1 MAKAK
6 QPRKRDFLWAAIAV
20 VAVLA
25 VVVIAAHAVEG
36 SRSRPKVDLGDIT
49 TGATSSEPAATTAA
63 TEETTVSETE
73 PTAPPTVTVTEETT
87 EPPVTEAPETTVTEA
102 PATEAKVT
110 ESKPS
115 TTAEPAK
122 DLVMPEDTGA
132 PAEARPVAVTTKA
145 TEAAEEVIDDDYS
158 ETGYN
163 HNIKNIVLLGVD
175 KQELGEN
182 SLFRTGGQSDVMLIL
197 SLNLKTKEYFILYV
211 NRDLA
216 VPVENY
222 SSVGYSYGFVDE
234 QICLAYAYGDG
245 SRLSGRN
252 ALQSLH
258 ALLGDELS
266 FEGFIAAPI
275 PIVSILADA
284 VGGVEVTIKD
294 NFEGVEDDFKMGETV
309 LLKGAQAETFIRS
322 RMWMPDDDH
331 NSARMT
337 RQIDFMTSFVKK
349 AKETLTADEAVDLFN
364 DLMDM
369 TVTDMSASEITKWIL
384 TGYDYQFKGF
394 YRIDG
399 TEGERKHNARC
410 TYPDYDEVNELVHE
424 LYYK

>member
-25 VVVIAAHAVEG
+25 VVVIVANAVEG

-73 PTAPPTVTVTEETT
+73 PTAPPTFTVTEETT

-132 PAEARPVAVTTKA
+132 PPDARPVAVTTKA
-145 TEAAEEVIDDDYS
+145 TEAAEATIADNYS
-158 ETGYN
+158 ATGYN
-163 HNIKNIVLLGVD
+163 HNIKNIVLLGID
-175 KQELGEN
+175 KQELVEN
-182 SLFRTGGQSDVMLIL
+182 PIFRTGGQCDLIL
-197 SLNLKTKEYFILYV
+197 IVSLNLKTNEYFILDI
-211 NRDLA
+211 NRDLC

-222 SSVGYSYGFVDE
+222 SNVGYSYGFVDE
-234 QICLAYAYGDG
+234 QIELSYGYGDG

-252 ALQSLH
+252 TLQSLH

-275 PIVSILADA
+275 PIVRVLADA

-309 LLKGAQAETFIRS
+309 LLKGAQAETYVRS
-322 RMWMPDDDH
+322 RMLMPDDTH

-349 AKETLTADEAVDLFN
+349 AKETLTADEAVDMFN
-364 DLMDM
+364 DIMDM

-399 TEGERKHNARC
+399 AEGERKNNARC

>member
-73 PTAPPTVTVTEETT
+73 PTSPPTVTVTEETT
-87 EPPVTEAPETTVTEA
+87 EAQVTEAPETTVTEA
-102 PATEAKVT
+102 PVT
-110 ESKPS
+110 ESKPAS
-115 TTAEPAK
+115 TASSAK

-132 PAEARPVAVTTKA
+132 PPDARPVAVTTKA
-145 TEAAEEVIDDDYS
+145 TEAAEVTIPDNYS
-158 ETGYN
+158 STGYN
-163 HNIKNIVLLGVD
+163 HNIKNIVLLGID
-175 KQELGEN
+175 KEELGEN
-182 SLFRTGGQSDVMLIL
+182 PIFRTGGQCDLIL
-197 SLNLKTKEYFILYV
+197 IVSLNLKTNEYFILDI
-211 NRDLA
+211 NRDLC

-222 SSVGYSYGFVDE
+222 SNVGYSYGFVDE
-234 QICLAYAYGDG
+234 QIELSYGYGDG

-252 ALQSLH
+252 TLQSLH

-275 PIVSILADA
+275 PIVRVLADA

-294 NFEGVEDDFKMGETV
+294 NFEGVEDDFKIGETV
-309 LLKGAQAETFIRS
+309 LLKGAQAETFVRS
-322 RMWMPDDDH
+322 RMLMPDDTH
-331 NSARMT
+331 NAARMT

-349 AKETLTADEAVDLFN
+349 AKETLTADEAVDMFN
-364 DLMDM
+364 DIMDM

-399 TEGERKHNARC
+399 TEGERKNGARC
-410 TYPDYDEVNELVHE
+410 TYPDYDEVNALVHE

>member
-25 VVVIAAHAVEG
+25 VVVIVANAVEG
-36 SRSRPKVDLGDIT
+36 SRSRPKVDLGAVTSDAI
-49 TGATSSEPAATTAA
+49 SSEPAATTAVP
-63 TEETTVSETE
+63 EVTTVSETE

-87 EPPVTEAPETTVTEA
+87 EPIVTEAPETTVTEA
-102 PATEAKVT
+102 PVT
-110 ESKPS
+110 ESKPAS
-115 TTAEPAK
+115 TAAPAQ

-145 TEAAEEVIDDDYS
+145 TEAAEATIADNYS
-158 ETGYN
+158 ATGYN
-163 HNIKNIVLLGVD
+163 HNIKNIVLLGID
-175 KQELGEN
+175 KQELVEN
-182 SLFRTGGQSDVMLIL
+182 PIFRTGGQCDLIL
-197 SLNLKTKEYFILYV
+197 IVSLNLKTNEYFILDI
-211 NRDLA
+211 NRDLC

-222 SSVGYSYGFVDE
+222 SNIGSSYGFVDE
-234 QICLAYAYGDG
+234 QIELSYGYGDG

-252 ALQSLH
+252 TLQSLH

-275 PIVSILADA
+275 PIVRVLADA

-294 NFEGVEDDFKMGETV
+294 NFEGVEDDFKIGETV
-309 LLKGAQAETFIRS
+309 LLKGAQAETYVRS
-322 RMWMPDDDH
+322 RMLMPDDTH

-349 AKETLTADEAVDLFN
+349 AKDTLTADETVDLFN
-364 DLMDM
+364 DVMDM